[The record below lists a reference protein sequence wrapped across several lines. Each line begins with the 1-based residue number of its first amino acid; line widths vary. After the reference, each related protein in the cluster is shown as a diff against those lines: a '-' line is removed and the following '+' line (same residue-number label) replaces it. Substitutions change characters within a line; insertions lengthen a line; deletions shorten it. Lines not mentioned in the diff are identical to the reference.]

1 MRRQI
6 EHVDTDASGVV
17 HFSRHVSLMETA
29 ALDLLD
35 EHGAG
40 LMALAEHGVGLAVT
54 EMRARYHR
62 PCGYRDTVF
71 GEPVVEHAGGAAFRT
86 RVTLFR
92 LEPDGLRIDLSTGHL
107 VFAAVDLGSGRAR
120 PLPPAAR
127 HTLKGLIAH
136 ADLHPETR
144 EPDARGIV
152 PAAQD
157 AGLLRAQTVA
167 AAPAPDDLPRPDPRP

>member
-1 MRRQI
+1 MRHRI
-6 EHVDTDASGVV
+6 EHVDTDAGGVV

-29 ALDLLD
+29 LLDLLD

-40 LMALAEHGVGLAVT
+40 LAALAEHGTGLAVT
-54 EMRARYHR
+54 ELRARYHR
-62 PCGYRDTVF
+62 PCRYRDTVF
-71 GEPVVEHAGGAAFRT
+71 EHARGAAFRA

-107 VFAAVDLGSGRAR
+107 VFAAIDLGSGRAR
-120 PLPPAAR
+120 PLPPAVR

-144 EPDARGIV
+144 EPATRGTV
-152 PAAQD
+152 SAGQD
-157 AGLLRAQTVA
+157 AGLLRAQAVA